1 MRRAP
6 LRWKILLYSSA
17 LLIGLIMAMLIY
29 VNHQAERFVR
39 ENTGAELKRGIE
51 RIHAAEAERL
61 EALQLTA
68 RLVASF
74 PDLKALLTTDFATIR
89 DFLNDQKENVRFGL
103 LIVLDPRGNVVARS
117 DTVAPT
123 PLPNADAMWVKPSLT
138 GRAAF
143 AILSTESGAYYT

>member
-6 LRWKILLYSSA
+6 LRWKMLLYSSA
-17 LLIGLIMAMLIY
+17 LVVGLITAMLVY
-29 VNHQAERFVR
+29 VNYRAERFVR
-39 ENTGAELKRGIE
+39 ENTGAELERGKE

-74 PDLKALLTTDFATIR
+74 PDLKGLLTTDFATIR
-89 DFLNDQKENVRFGL
+89 DFLNDQKENVRFEL
-103 LIVLDPRGNVVARS
+103 LIVLDPTGRVVARS

-123 PLPNADAMWVKPSLT
+123 PLPDANAMWVQP
-138 GRAAF
+138 
-143 AILSTESGAYYT
+143 ILA